1 MLKFDI
7 ELVDMKSEKII
18 VPAIIA
24 KTQEELV
31 EKIYKVKDF
40 VDRVQL
46 DVMDGKFV
54 PNNSLDFDFKLPKTN
69 CHFEAHLMI
78 QNPLKW
84 IEKNYMKIDTVLAHI
99 ETCDN
104 PKEVIDFV
112 KEKEKLIG
120 FVLNPETPLDRIS
133 DFINDIDQV
142 LIMTVNPGFYGS
154 RFLPEM
160 VDKISELRNFSPDLD
175 IEVDG
180 GVTPSTISLVDN
192 AGANLFVSGSY
203 IVKADNVKQAISNL
217 KEILSD

>member
-1 MLKFDI
+1 MI
-7 ELVDMKSEKII
+7 EKKTI

-31 EKIYKVKDF
+31 KKINKVKEY
-40 VDRVQL
+40 VERVQL

-54 PNNSLDFDFKLPKTN
+54 PNNSLDFDFELPKTN

-84 IEKNYMKIDTVLAHI
+84 IEKNYKKIDTVLAHI
-99 ETCDN
+99 ETCEN
-104 PKEVIDFV
+104 PKEVIDLAR
-112 KEKEKLIG
+112 EKNKFIG
-120 FVLNPETPLDRIS
+120 FVLNPETPLNKIS

-160 VDKISELRNFSPDLD
+160 VDKISNLRKISPDLD

-180 GVTPSTISLVDN
+180 GVTPSTIGLVDK

-203 IVKADNVKQAISNL
+203 IVKADNIKQAISNL
-217 KEILSD
+217 KNILSE